1 MDDQSITEEKVGG
14 VDEGSLLTIE
24 QKLAR
29 GKDQANYKATQVD
42 PEKVK
47 LIEDQIKKGAPL
59 TRIAADTHSSNSTVR
74 TIRDRLLEREPSL
87 FKSHM
92 SGALQRIAN
101 KAAYTIER
109 GLDNMEEQDIKPG
122 QLTGLSVALGILL
135 DKQAILNGDVPT
147 TVVEHR
153 LTIDTAAVNELIAN
167 SKCSDDDVID
177 VTHSMSAA

>member
-1 MDDQSITEEKVGG
+1 MGESMITGENIGRVDDT
-14 VDEGSLLTIE
+14 SLMTVS

-29 GKDQANYKATQVD
+29 GSDQANFKATQVS

-87 FKSHM
+87 FKAHM
-92 SGALQRIAN
+92 SGALQRLAN
-101 KAAYTIER
+101 KAASTIER
-109 GLDNMEEQDIKPG
+109 GLDNMEEQDIKLG
-122 QLTGLSVALGILL
+122 QLTGLSVALGILI
-135 DKQAILNGDVPT
+135 DKQALLNGDSPT

-153 LTIDTAAVNELIAN
+153 LTIDTAAVNELI
-167 SKCSDDDVID
+167 SKSRRSDDQIID
-177 VTHSMSAA
+177 VTHSMAAT

>member
-1 MDDQSITEEKVGG
+1 MEDQSTTEEKVGG
-14 VDEGSLLTIE
+14 VDESALLTIE

-29 GKDQANYKATQVD
+29 GKDQANYKATQID

-47 LIEDQIKKGAPL
+47 LIEDLIKKGAPL
-59 TRIAADTHSSNSTVR
+59 TRIAVDTRSSHSTVR

-101 KAAYTIER
+101 KAAHTIER
-109 GLDNMEEQDIKPG
+109 GLDSLENEEIKPG

-167 SKCSDDDVID
+167 SRSSNNDVID
-177 VTHSMSAA
+177 VTHSVSST

>member
-1 MDDQSITEEKVGG
+1 MITDTNIGRVDDT
-14 VDEGSLLTIE
+14 SLMTVS

-29 GKDQANYKATQVD
+29 GSDQANFKATQVS

-87 FKSHM
+87 FKAHM
-92 SGALQRIAN
+92 SGALQRLAN
-101 KAAYTIER
+101 KAASTIER
-109 GLDNMEEQDIKPG
+109 GLDNMEEQDIKLG
-122 QLTGLSVALGILL
+122 QLTGLSVALGILI
-135 DKQAILNGDVPT
+135 DKQALLNGDSPT

-153 LTIDTAAVNELIAN
+153 LTIDTAAVNELI
-167 SKCSDDDVID
+167 SKSRRSDDQIID
-177 VTHSMSAA
+177 VTHSMAAT

>member
-14 VDEGSLLTIE
+14 VDDSSLLTLSE
-24 QKLAR
+24 KLAR
-29 GKDQANYKATQVD
+29 GKDQSNYKATQVD

-47 LIEDQIKKGAPL
+47 LIEDLIKKGAPL

-92 SGALQRIAN
+92 AASLQRLAN
-101 KAAYTIER
+101 KTASTIER
-109 GLDNMEEQDIKPG
+109 GIDEMEHQEIKPT
-122 QLTGLSVALGILL
+122 QLVGLSVALGIIL
-135 DKQAILNGDVPT
+135 DKAALLNGDVPT

-167 SKCSDDDVID
+167 SKRSDGEVID

>member
-14 VDEGSLLTIE
+14 VDEGSLLTLSE
-24 QKLAR
+24 KLAR
-29 GKDQANYKATQVD
+29 GKDQARFSGNQLD
-42 PEKVK
+42 PEKRK
-47 LIEDQIKKGAPL
+47 LIEDLIKKGTSL
-59 TRIAADTHSSNSTVR
+59 TRIAVDTHSSNSTVR
-74 TIRDRLLEREPSL
+74 IIRDQLLEREPGL
-87 FKSHM
+87 FKAHM

-101 KAAYTIER
+101 KAAHTIER
-109 GLDNMEEQDIKPG
+109 GLDSLENQEIKAG

-135 DKQAILNGDVPT
+135 DKQAIMNGDVPT

-167 SKCSDDDVID
+167 SKRSDGDVID

>member
-1 MDDQSITEEKVGG
+1 MEDQSITEEKLGG
-14 VDEGSLLTIE
+14 VDEGALLTVN

-29 GKDQANYKATQVD
+29 GKDQANYKATQLD
-42 PEKVK
+42 PDKVK
-47 LIEDQIKKGAPL
+47 LIEDLIKKGAPL
-59 TRIAADTHSSNSTVR
+59 TRIAVDTHSSNSTVR
-74 TIRDRLLEREPSL
+74 TIRDRLLEREPAL
-87 FKSHM
+87 FKAHM
-92 SGALQRIAN
+92 SGALQRLAN

-109 GLDNMEEQDIKPG
+109 GLDNMEEQEIKPA

-167 SKCSDDDVID
+167 SKKSDGDIID
-177 VTHSMSAA
+177 VTHSMSAS

>member
-14 VDEGSLLTIE
+14 VDEGALLTIE

-29 GKDQANYKATQVD
+29 GKDLQNFKATQVD
-42 PEKVK
+42 PEKIK
-47 LIEDQIKKGAPL
+47 AIETLIKKGMGLHA
-59 TRIAADTHSSNSTVR
+59 IAREVHSSTSTIAV
-74 TIRDRLLEREPSL
+74 IRDRLIEREPTL

-92 SGALQRIAN
+92 AASLQRLAN
-101 KAAYTIER
+101 KTASTIER
-109 GLDNMEEQDIKPG
+109 GIDEMEHQEIKPT
-122 QLTGLSVALGILL
+122 QLVGLSVALGIIL
-135 DKQAILNGDVPT
+135 DKAALLNGDVPT

-167 SKCSDDDVID
+167 SKRSDGDVID